1 MAIAPLGFIQGYG
14 SLKRSGVVAQLRL
27 LPNGSFEVVEY
38 FPTILAVLGAGA
50 ALAILFVL
58 WQLRP

>member
-1 MAIAPLGFIQGYG
+1 M
-14 SLKRSGVVAQLRL
+14 VAQLRL
-27 LPNGSFEVVEY
+27 LSNRSFGVVEF